1 MEQAA
6 TIERPDINDLEFLR
20 GIAGGKS
27 LEDLRRKMPVGGRVI
42 YTGEPRPLSAEQ
54 EENLRRANRESAKPK
69 AAPSQINLLPDY
81 KQEMD
86 YLEARRK
93 LADLF
98 EERRLEI
105 EKLKNEPF
113 QWEWSNNLAE
123 TVRGLVRFFIN
134 DPESPIPLSKWLFVF
149 GNVGT
154 TKTETMRIFQKFAAE
169 NRLTKRFEWT
179 NMEEFYTDAIG
190 NDDAL
195 VMPCQFNRCFDELGA
210 KSGSVKIYGNPVD
223 LNEEIILRRYKK
235 AKASGQLSIFIT
247 NFDSAAVAEMFGAE
261 SRAFDRMREL
271 VHPVHFLGESKR
283 KPQ

>member
-1 MEQAA
+1 MENTQTVNIDDPGYLLSLAKG
-6 TIERPDINDLEFLR
+6 L
-20 GIAGGKS
+20 S
-27 LEDLRRKMPVGGRVI
+27 LEECRKRMPGNAPIMYR
-42 YTGEPRPLSAEQ
+42 GEPRKTSPEQ
-54 EENLRRANRESAKPK
+54 EEKLRRALLETAKPK
-69 AAPSQINLLPDY
+69 AAPVKLDLLPDY

-93 LADLF
+93 VADLF

-113 QWEWSNNLAE
+113 KWEWSDSLGE
-123 TVRGLVRFFIN
+123 VVRGLVRFFIN